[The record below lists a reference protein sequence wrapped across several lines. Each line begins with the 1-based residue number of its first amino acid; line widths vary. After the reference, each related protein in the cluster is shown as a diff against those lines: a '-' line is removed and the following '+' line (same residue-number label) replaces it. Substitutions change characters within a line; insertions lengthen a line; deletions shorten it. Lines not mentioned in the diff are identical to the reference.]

1 MEEVRWTT
9 RIRQTFLAGLLAL
22 VPATLTVAV
31 LVWLFRWLDGLL
43 GPALTQLAGRQIPGL
58 GLLATVLL
66 VFLLGL
72 VSRNVIGRRLVA
84 ATERVVQRV
93 PVVRTLYGSTK
104 EVVSSLAD
112 RPAQGFK
119 SVVLFEYPRR
129 GLWSVGFVTGSVR
142 PQAVDLTAE
151 DLVTI
156 FVPTAPIPTTG
167 FLLLVPRAD
176 VREIS
181 ITVEQAV
188 RLMMSGGILRPAA
201 WSTGAEPTDRGRARS
216 ALSSPDE
223 LDQGD
228 DRDAAEEN
236 QDQPDG

>member
-1 MEEVRWTT
+1 MEEGRWTA

-43 GPALTQLAGRQIPGL
+43 GPALTRLAGRQIPGL
-58 GLLATVLL
+58 GLVATVIL

-72 VSRNVIGRRLVA
+72 VSRNVIGRRLVT

-142 PQAVDLTAE
+142 PQAVDLSAE

-167 FLLLVPRAD
+167 FLILVPRAD

-201 WSTGAEPTDRGRARS
+201 WSLRAAPKDPGRGRA
-216 ALSSPDE
+216 ALSED
-223 LDQGD
+223 GH
-228 DRDAAEEN
+228 AAEKR
-236 QDQPDG
+236 QDQPDA

>member
-1 MEEVRWTT
+1 MEEVRWTA

-43 GPALTQLAGRQIPGL
+43 GPALTQLTGRQIPGL
-58 GLLATVLL
+58 GLLATVIL

-72 VSRNVIGRRLVA
+72 VSRNVIGRRLVGL
-84 ATERVVQRV
+84 TERIVQRV

-104 EVVSSLAD
+104 EVVSSIAD

-119 SVVLFEYPRR
+119 SVALFEYPRR
-129 GLWSVGFVTGSVR
+129 GVWSIGFVTGSVR
-142 PQAVDLTAE
+142 PQGVDLPAE

-201 WSTGAEPTDRGRARS
+201 WSAPAPDQVAGGAHPPLPRSNEPEGRGGRG
-216 ALSSPDE
+216 PT
-223 LDQGD
+223 
-228 DRDAAEEN
+228 EERPP
-236 QDQPDG
+236 QPNS